1 MPEGDS
7 VHQLSRRL
15 ETLAGRVITG
25 WDART
30 PALATTDATGAVV
43 RRVWPWGK
51 HLFWELATD
60 EGSDILHTHLKM
72 EGNWR
77 IHPVGTRWSAP
88 AHTARLV
95 VRVAGTP
102 DPERE
107 VELVGHS
114 LGLVELWPAG
124 EYSSRTAHL
133 GPDPL
138 GADWTRPGRWTTS
151 GRDEAVARLAA
162 QHGTSIGEALL
173 DQRVL
178 AGLGTIY
185 RAETCFLLGIHPAS
199 DSASRDPAE
208 VVDLAAHLLRFNAER
223 PVRVFTGDERRGAN
237 SWVHSRALLPCH
249 RCGTTIRQDMLGG
262 AATVASPKVDQQRAI
277 WWCPTCQP
285 LLGPAGAK

>member
-15 ETLAGRVITG
+15 APLTGRRVTA

-30 PALATTDATGAVV
+30 PALATTDATGAVI

-51 HLFWELATD
+51 HLFWELATPA
-60 EGSDILHTHLKM
+60 GSDILHTHLKM

-77 IHPVGTRWSAP
+77 VHPVGTRWGQP

-95 VRVAGTP
+95 VRVEGSP
-102 DPERE
+102 DPARE
-107 VELVGHS
+107 VELVGHQ
-114 LGLVELWPAG
+114 LGLVELWPA
-124 EYSSRTAHL
+124 EQYAARTSHL

-138 GADWTRPGRWTTS
+138 GPDWDSPGRWSTS
-151 GRDEAVARLAA
+151 GRDEAVRRLVA
-162 QHGTSIGEALL
+162 QRDTTIGEALL

-185 RAETCFLLGIHPAS
+185 RAETCFLLGVHPGA
-199 DSASRDPAE
+199 DVAARDPGE
-208 VVDLAAHLLRFNAER
+208 VVDLAARLLKFNADR

-237 SWVHSRALLPCH
+237 TWVHSRTRLPCH
-249 RCGTTIRQDMLGG
+249 RCGTTIRQGLLGG
-262 AATVASPKVDQQRAI
+262 ANSVADPKVDQQRAT

-285 LLGPAGAK
+285 TP